1 MQLSDILIV
10 VVATQMCT
18 FINIEM
24 YALNGCIIQYYLIIK
39 DRFKE

>member
-1 MQLSDILIV
+1 MMQLSDILIV

-24 YALNGCIIQYYLIIK
+24 YALNDCILWHIN
-39 DRFKE
+39 DMASV